1 MLDPAISASE
11 TISAPESFSRVV
23 YPSLTE
29 ARSGSATIAPALDPG
44 HAVTR
49 GTGLGTVAGLG
60 AAAGLGAGPHGAA
73 ARSASLLSPHA
84 DPDAAARAAR
94 AEARGHAAGYAAGLR
109 AAEADLAARRVAT
122 DAEHLESVTRLERS
136 LAASFAALD
145 AAAEALRQ
153 RVAPVLAES
162 EEALVQTALDLA
174 SAVVGYEV
182 AASEPDVRVETSTA
196 DERLGAAEHAAADEH
211 LAAAERLGAAEH
223 AAAPH
228 PAGPREGRTARAAV
242 ARALDGLDRSLVVGV
257 RLHPADLAALGDAV
271 AASSVP
277 LVADARLARG
287 DAEVD
292 LPAGLV
298 DARLVTA
305 LGRARAALLGAS

>member
-11 TISAPESFSRVV
+11 TISAPEPFSRVV

-29 ARSGSATIAPALDPG
+29 VRSGSTTTAHALG
-44 HAVTR
+44 SGRAGTR
-49 GTGLGTVAGLG
+49 GAGTH
-60 AAAGLGAGPHGAA
+60 GAGTHGVATHGAGAPVLPGSA
-73 ARSASLLSPHA
+73 ARSTSLLSPHA

-109 AAEADLAARRVAT
+109 AAEADLAVRRAAT
-122 DAEHLESVTRLERS
+122 EAEHAEVVTRLERA

-145 AAAEALRQ
+145 AGADALRQ
-153 RVAPVLAES
+153 RIAPVLAES

-174 SAVVGYEV
+174 SAVVGYEI
-182 AASEPDVRVETSTA
+182 AASEPDA
-196 DERLGAAEHAAADEH
+196 GAGTLPAAD
-211 LAAAERLGAAEH
+211 LDGDRTT
-223 AAAPH
+223 APH

-242 ARALDGLDRSLVVGV
+242 VRALDGLDRSLVVGL

-277 LVADARLARG
+277 FVADARLARG

-292 LPAGLV
+292 LPDGLV

-305 LGRARAALLGAS
+305 LARARTALLGES

>member
-1 MLDPAISASE
+1 MLDPAISAPE

-29 ARSGSATIAPALDPG
+29 ARSGSTTTAHALDSG
-44 HAVTR
+44 HAGTF
-49 GTGLGTVAGLG
+49 GTGGAGL
-60 AAAGLGAGPHGAA
+60 P
-73 ARSASLLSPHA
+73 SAHLSPHA

-109 AAEADLAARRVAT
+109 AAEADLAARRVAME
-122 DAEHLESVTRLERS
+122 AEHAEATTRLERS
-136 LAASFAALD
+136 LAASFGALD

-162 EEALVQTALDLA
+162 EEVLVQTALDLA

-182 AASEPDVRVETSTA
+182 AASEPVVGTE
-196 DERLGAAEHAAADEH
+196 LAAGQTGPAAA
-211 LAAAERLGAAEH
+211 
-223 AAAPH
+223 H

-242 ARALDGLDRSLVVGV
+242 ARALDGLDRTLVAGV
-257 RLHPADLAALGDAV
+257 RLHPADLAALGDAA

-277 LVADARLARG
+277 LVADVRLARG

-292 LPAGLV
+292 LPDGLV

-305 LGRARAALLGAS
+305 LDRARTALLGAS

>member
-29 ARSGSATIAPALDPG
+29 VRSGSTTTARALGSGHAGTPHAGTHGAGAPALHG
-44 HAVTR
+44 SAVR
-49 GTGLGTVAGLG
+49 GG
-60 AAAGLGAGPHGAA
+60 ALV
-73 ARSASLLSPHA
+73 SPHA

-109 AAEADLAARRVAT
+109 AAEADLAARRIAME
-122 DAEHLESVTRLERS
+122 AEHLESVTRLERS

-145 AAAEALRQ
+145 AGAEALRQ

-174 SAVVGYEV
+174 SAVVGYEI
-182 AASEPDVRVETSTA
+182 AASEPAVR
-196 DERLGAAEHAAADEH
+196 AEGRPAADQD
-211 LAAAERLGAAEH
+211 GAPDH
-223 AAAPH
+223 ATAPHSAAPH

-242 ARALDGLDRSLVVGV
+242 DRALDGLDRSLVVGV
-257 RLHPADLAALGDAV
+257 RLHPADLAALGDAA

-287 DAEVD
+287 DAEVA
-292 LPAGLV
+292 LPDGLV

>member
-29 ARSGSATIAPALDPG
+29 VRSGSTTTAHALGSGHAGTHHAGTHGGGTPALHG
-44 HAVTR
+44 SAAR
-49 GTGLGTVAGLG
+49 G
-60 AAAGLGAGPHGAA
+60 AALV
-73 ARSASLLSPHA
+73 SPHA

-109 AAEADLAARRVAT
+109 AAEADLAARRIAME
-122 DAEHLESVTRLERS
+122 AEHVESVTRLERS

-145 AAAEALRQ
+145 AGAEALRQ

-182 AASEPDVRVETSTA
+182 AASEPDVRAES
-196 DERLGAAEHAAADEH
+196 RPAAEHDGV
-211 LAAAERLGAAEH
+211 AERPSAGELAPDDALAEH

-242 ARALDGLDRSLVVGV
+242 SRALDGLDRSLVVGV

-277 LVADARLARG
+277 LVADARLSRG

-305 LGRARAALLGAS
+305 LARARAALLGAS

>member
-29 ARSGSATIAPALDPG
+29 VRSGSSTTAPALDPG

-49 GTGLGTVAGLG
+49 GAGLGTLAGLG
-60 AAAGLGAGPHGAA
+60 ASAQGAA
-73 ARSASLLSPHA
+73 ARSASLRSPHA
-84 DPDAAARAAR
+84 EPDAAARAAR

-109 AAEADLAARRVAT
+109 AAEADLAARRVAM
-122 DAEHLESVTRLERS
+122 DAEHVESVTRLERS

-145 AAAEALRQ
+145 SAADALRQ

-182 AASEPDVRVETSTA
+182 AASEPDVRAGS
-196 DERLGAAEHAAADEH
+196 RPAAEHDGVAEHRAATEH
-211 LAAAERLGAAEH
+211 LSVAEH

-271 AASSVP
+271 AASAVP

-305 LGRARAALLGAS
+305 LARARTALLGAS

>member
-1 MLDPAISASE
+1 MLDPV
-11 TISAPESFSRVV
+11 ISAPESFSRVV

-29 ARSGSATIAPALDPG
+29 ARSGSATTAHALDAG
-44 HAVTR
+44 HAGHAGHAGTR
-49 GTGLGTVAGLG
+49 GPAPF
-60 AAAGLGAGPHGAA
+60 APHT
-73 ARSASLLSPHA
+73 
-84 DPDAAARAAR
+84 DPDASARAAR

-109 AAEADLAARRVAT
+109 AAEADLAVRRVAME
-122 DAEHLESVTRLERS
+122 AEHAEAATRLERS

-153 RVAPVLAES
+153 RVAPVLSEA
-162 EEALVQTALDLA
+162 EEALVETALDLA
-174 SAVVGYEV
+174 SAVLGYEI
-182 AASEPDVRVETSTA
+182 AASEPVPVDATSTA
-196 DERLGAAEHAAADEH
+196 PSAAAAAAD
-211 LAAAERLGAAEH
+211 AAADDARAVATPADAA
-223 AAAPH
+223 H

-257 RLHPADLAALGDAV
+257 RLHPADLAALGDAT

-292 LPAGLV
+292 LPSGLV

-305 LGRARAALLGAS
+305 LSRARAALLGAS

>member
-1 MLDPAISASE
+1 MLDPV
-11 TISAPESFSRVV
+11 ISAPESFSRVV

-29 ARSGSATIAPALDPG
+29 ARSGSATTAHALDVGHVGPRGPG
-44 HAVTR
+44 AF
-49 GTGLGTVAGLG
+49 
-60 AAAGLGAGPHGAA
+60 
-73 ARSASLLSPHA
+73 SPHT
-84 DPDAAARAAR
+84 DPDASARAAR

-109 AAEADLAARRVAT
+109 AAEADLAVRRVAME
-122 DAEHLESVTRLERS
+122 AEHAEAATRLERS

-153 RVAPVLAES
+153 RVVPVLAES
-162 EEALVQTALDLA
+162 EEALVETALDLA
-174 SAVVGYEV
+174 SAVVGYEI
-182 AASEPDVRVETSTA
+182 AASEPAPVDATSAVPSA
-196 DERLGAAEHAAADEH
+196 DAAAHAD
-211 LAAAERLGAAEH
+211 AA
-223 AAAPH
+223 H

-257 RLHPADLAALGDAV
+257 RLHPADLAALGDAPAV
-271 AASSVP
+271 SSVP

-292 LPAGLV
+292 LPSGLV

-305 LGRARAALLGAS
+305 LSRARAALLGAS

>member
-29 ARSGSATIAPALDPG
+29 VRSGSSTTTPALDPG

-49 GTGLGTVAGLG
+49 GAGLGTLAGLG
-60 AAAGLGAGPHGAA
+60 ASAQGAA
-73 ARSASLLSPHA
+73 ARSASLRSPHA
-84 DPDAAARAAR
+84 EPDAAARAAR

-109 AAEADLAARRVAT
+109 AAEADLAARRVAM
-122 DAEHLESVTRLERS
+122 DAEHVESVTRLERS

-145 AAAEALRQ
+145 SAADALRQ

-174 SAVVGYEV
+174 SAVVGYDV
-182 AASEPDVRVETSTA
+182 AASEPDDRAGS
-196 DERLGAAEHAAADEH
+196 RPAAEHDGVAEH
-211 LAAAERLGAAEH
+211 RAAAEHLSAGELAPDD

-271 AASSVP
+271 AASAVP

-305 LGRARAALLGAS
+305 LARARTALLGAS

>member
-29 ARSGSATIAPALDPG
+29 ARSGSTTTVPALDPG
-44 HAVTR
+44 HAMMR

-60 AAAGLGAGPHGAA
+60 AGAHGAA
-73 ARSASLLSPHA
+73 ARGTSHLSPHA

-109 AAEADLAARRVAT
+109 AAEADLAARRIAM
-122 DAEHLESVTRLERS
+122 DAEHLDSVTRLERS

-182 AASEPDVRVETSTA
+182 AASEPAV
-196 DERLGAAEHAAADEH
+196 GAESRPAGEHPADEH
-211 LAAAERLGAAEH
+211 LGTGEHPATAEPPAPH
-223 AAAPH
+223 PAAAPH

-305 LGRARAALLGAS
+305 LARARTALLGAS

>member
-1 MLDPAISASE
+1 MLDPV
-11 TISAPESFSRVV
+11 ISAPESFSRVV

-29 ARSGSATIAPALDPG
+29 ARSGSTTTAHALDAG
-44 HAVTR
+44 HAGTR
-49 GTGLGTVAGLG
+49 GPAPF
-60 AAAGLGAGPHGAA
+60 APHT
-73 ARSASLLSPHA
+73 
-84 DPDAAARAAR
+84 DPDASARAAR

-109 AAEADLAARRVAT
+109 AAEADLAVRRVAME
-122 DAEHLESVTRLERS
+122 AEHAEAATRLERS

-153 RVAPVLAES
+153 RVAPVLSEA
-162 EEALVQTALDLA
+162 EEALVETALDLA
-174 SAVVGYEV
+174 SAVLGYEI
-182 AASEPDVRVETSTA
+182 AASEPVPVDATSTA
-196 DERLGAAEHAAADEH
+196 PSAAGADAAAAADDADARAVATPAD
-211 LAAAERLGAAEH
+211 AA
-223 AAAPH
+223 H

-257 RLHPADLAALGDAV
+257 RLHPADLAALGDAI

-292 LPAGLV
+292 LPSGLV
-298 DARLVTA
+298 DARLFTA
-305 LGRARAALLGAS
+305 LSRARAALLGAS

>member
-1 MLDPAISASE
+1 MLDPAISAPE

-29 ARSGSATIAPALDPG
+29 ARSGSTTTTHALVSG
-44 HAVTR
+44 HA
-49 GTGLGTVAGLG
+49 GHAD
-60 AAAGLGAGPHGAA
+60 HA
-73 ARSASLLSPHA
+73 ARAARNTSLLSPHA

-109 AAEADLAARRVAT
+109 AAEADLAARRVAME
-122 DAEHLESVTRLERS
+122 AEHLESVTRLERS

-145 AAAEALRQ
+145 TAAEALRQ

-182 AASEPDVRVETSTA
+182 AASEPIAEQP
-196 DERLGAAEHAAADEH
+196 AAEHPVTS
-211 LAAAERLGAAEH
+211 EH

-228 PAGPREGRTARAAV
+228 PAGPRESRTARAAV

>member
-29 ARSGSATIAPALDPG
+29 VRSGSTTTAPALDPG

-60 AAAGLGAGPHGAA
+60 GAHGAA

-109 AAEADLAARRVAT
+109 AAEADLAARRVAM
-122 DAEHLESVTRLERS
+122 DAEHLDSVTRLERS

-162 EEALVQTALDLA
+162 EEALVRTALDLA

-182 AASEPDVRVETSTA
+182 AASEPAVGTGSRP
-196 DERLGAAEHAAADEH
+196 AAERDGVAQHLSAGEHPADEH
-211 LAAAERLGAAEH
+211 PATAEH
-223 AAAPH
+223 TAAPH

-305 LGRARAALLGAS
+305 LTRARTALLGAS

>member
-1 MLDPAISASE
+1 MLDPAISSPE

-29 ARSGSATIAPALDPG
+29 ARSGSTTTAHALSTGTAG
-44 HAVTR
+44 HA
-49 GTGLGTVAGLG
+49 GH
-60 AAAGLGAGPHGAA
+60 AAT
-73 ARSASLLSPHA
+73 
-84 DPDAAARAAR
+84 RAAR

-109 AAEADLAARRVAT
+109 AAEADLAARRIAT
-122 DAEHLESVTRLERS
+122 EAEHAEAVTRLERS

-145 AAAEALRQ
+145 AAAEALRR

-162 EEALVQTALDLA
+162 EEVLVQTALDLA

-182 AASEPDVRVETSTA
+182 AASEPVA
-196 DERLGAAEHAAADEH
+196 DQPAAEQPAAD
-211 LAAAERLGAAEH
+211 
-223 AAAPH
+223 H

-242 ARALDGLDRSLVVGV
+242 SRALDGLDRSLVVGV
-257 RLHPADLAALGDAV
+257 RLHPADLAALGDAA

-277 LVADARLARG
+277 FVADARLARG

-305 LGRARAALLGAS
+305 LGRARTALLGAS

>member
-29 ARSGSATIAPALDPG
+29 VRSGSTTTARALGSGHAGTPHAGTHGAGAPALHG
-44 HAVTR
+44 SAVR
-49 GTGLGTVAGLG
+49 GG
-60 AAAGLGAGPHGAA
+60 ALV
-73 ARSASLLSPHA
+73 SPHA

-109 AAEADLAARRVAT
+109 AAEADLAARRIAME
-122 DAEHLESVTRLERS
+122 AEHLESVTRLERS

-145 AAAEALRQ
+145 AGAEALRR

-174 SAVVGYEV
+174 SAVVGYEI
-182 AASEPDVRVETSTA
+182 AASEPAVR
-196 DERLGAAEHAAADEH
+196 AEGRPAADQDD
-211 LAAAERLGAAEH
+211 APDH
-223 AAAPH
+223 ATAPH

-242 ARALDGLDRSLVVGV
+242 DRALDGLDRSLVVGV
-257 RLHPADLAALGDAV
+257 RLHPADLAALGDAA

-287 DAEVD
+287 DAEVA
-292 LPAGLV
+292 LPDGLV

>member
-1 MLDPAISASE
+1 MLDPV
-11 TISAPESFSRVV
+11 ISAPESFSRVV

-29 ARSGSATIAPALDPG
+29 ARSGSATTALDIG
-44 HAVTR
+44 HVGTR
-49 GTGLGTVAGLG
+49 GPAPF
-60 AAAGLGAGPHGAA
+60 APHT
-73 ARSASLLSPHA
+73 
-84 DPDAAARAAR
+84 DPDASARAAR

-109 AAEADLAARRVAT
+109 AAEADLAVRRVAME
-122 DAEHLESVTRLERS
+122 AEHAEAATRLERS

-153 RVAPVLAES
+153 RVAPVLSEA
-162 EEALVQTALDLA
+162 EEALVETALDLA
-174 SAVVGYEV
+174 SAVLGFEI
-182 AASEPDVRVETSTA
+182 AASEPVPVHATSTA
-196 DERLGAAEHAAADEH
+196 PSAADADADTDPAVRDAAA
-211 LAAAERLGAAEH
+211 
-223 AAAPH
+223 H

-257 RLHPADLAALGDAV
+257 RLHPADLAALGDAT

-277 LVADARLARG
+277 LIADARLARG

-292 LPAGLV
+292 LPSGLV

-305 LGRARAALLGAS
+305 LSRARAALLGAS

>member
-29 ARSGSATIAPALDPG
+29 VRSGSTTTAPALDPG

-60 AAAGLGAGPHGAA
+60 GAHGAA
-73 ARSASLLSPHA
+73 ARSTSLLSPHA

-109 AAEADLAARRVAT
+109 AAEADLAARRVAM
-122 DAEHLESVTRLERS
+122 DAEHLDSVTRLERS

-162 EEALVQTALDLA
+162 EEALVRTALDLA

-182 AASEPDVRVETSTA
+182 AASEPAVGTGSRP
-196 DERLGAAEHAAADEH
+196 
-211 LAAAERLGAAEH
+211 AAERDGVAEHRSAGVLAPDDAVAEH

-242 ARALDGLDRSLVVGV
+242 SRALDGLDRSLVVGV

-292 LPAGLV
+292 LPASLV

-305 LGRARAALLGAS
+305 LARARTALLGAS

>member
-29 ARSGSATIAPALDPG
+29 VRSGSTTTAHALDSG
-44 HAVTR
+44 HA
-49 GTGLGTVAGLG
+49 GHAG
-60 AAAGLGAGPHGAA
+60 H
-73 ARSASLLSPHA
+73 
-84 DPDAAARAAR
+84 AARAAR

-109 AAEADLAARRVAT
+109 AAEADLAARRVAM

-153 RVAPVLAES
+153 RIAPVLAES

-182 AASEPDVRVETSTA
+182 AASEPAIGAESRP
-196 DERLGAAEHAAADEH
+196 AAEQVAAVEFPAVEH
-211 LAAAERLGAAEH
+211 PAPHH